1 MEVDASASADKGKVP
16 TPGSIIE
23 KEGGSALSISLH
35 PLVII
40 NISDHAT
47 RAKMSEG
54 NSKTYTRVIGA
65 LWGVQSGR
73 NIEIFNSF
81 ELAYTQVDGSTVIDT
96 EYVKTKQEQFVQVF
110 KTYELLGWYST
121 GTECKPKD
129 LEIHNQFLPFN
140 ESPLYLLLDPVA
152 SKISTKGLPITI
164 FESELRIIS
173 DIPTMLFSKVSF
185 KIETGEAERIAV
197 DHVARVTPTGAD
209 PGSAMTA
216 HLMGVHNA
224 IKMLHNKIRVLL
236 IFLEATRSGQMKPDH
251 GLLRQISGLCNLLPA
266 IDTEAFKEEFI
277 NEYNDAL
284 LVTYLSTITKG
295 TNVISD
301 LVDRYNTA
309 YDRQGR
315 RGRMGFGFF

>member
-1 MEVDASASADKGKVP
+1 MEKMDTASADKAP
-16 TPGSIIE
+16 APGTVIE
-23 KEGGSALSISLH
+23 KEGGSALSILLH

-47 RAKMSEG
+47 RAKAG
-54 NSKTYTRVIGA
+54 DGKTYSRVIGA
-65 LWGVQSGR
+65 LCGIQSGR
-73 NIEIFNSF
+73 SVEIFNTF
-81 ELAYTQVDGSTVIDT
+81 EMAYTVVDGSLIIDT
-96 EYVKTKQEQFVQVF
+96 DYVKKKQEQFIQVF
-110 KTYELLGWYST
+110 KNYELLGWYST

-129 LEIHNQFLPFN
+129 LEIHNQFLLFN

-152 SKISTKGLPITI
+152 SKLTTKGLPISI
-164 FESELRIIS
+164 FESELRIIN
-173 DIPTMLFSKVSF
+173 DEPTMLFSKVNY

-197 DHVARVTPTGAD
+197 DHVAHVTASGAE
-209 PGSAMTA
+209 PGSQMTA
-216 HLMGVHNA
+216 HLNGVHNA

-236 IFLEATRSGQMKPDH
+236 MFLEATRSGQMKLDH
-251 GLLRQISGLCNLLPA
+251 GLLRQIAGLCNLLPA
-266 IDTEAFKEEFI
+266 IDTDTFREEYI

-295 TNVISD
+295 TSVIND

-315 RGRMGFGFF
+315 GGRGRMGGFGFF